1 MRKNTVKK
9 ILAALLALGAI
20 SALTACNNSQTTAQS
35 TAESSKS
42 VSESST
48 ESSQESSAE
57 SSIESSVE
65 SSKAVSESSAESSKE
80 SSKES
85 SSELSIESSK
95 NSVESSKETSKE
107 ISKTSSKETSNKESK
122 ASTSEEVSDTSKVE
136 NTTSNSST
144 KPADDILKSF
154 KSRYVDRNTITAYG
168 KCVKSTKLIGTS
180 IYDGLEVPK
189 DYCFGIIK
197 TYDNYYE
204 VFVSYTSA
212 LIDSSC
218 IEVFPDNY
226 VPDESDPNW
235 STLKE
240 F

>member
-42 VSESST
+42 VSESS
-48 ESSQESSAE
+48 AE
-57 SSIESSVE
+57 SSKEASVESSSESSVE
-65 SSKAVSESSAESSKE
+65 SSKAVSESSVESSK
-80 SSKES
+80 
-85 SSELSIESSK
+85 ESSK
-95 NSVESSKETSKE
+95 NSVES
-107 ISKTSSKETSNKESK
+107 SKTSSKETSNKESK

-154 KSRYVDRNTITAYG
+154 KSDSVDKSEIIAYG
-168 KCVKSTKLIGTS
+168 KCVKSTKLIATS
-180 IYDGLEVPK
+180 IYDGIEVPK

-197 TYDNYYE
+197 VYDGYYE
-204 VFVSYTSA
+204 VFMHYTNA

-218 IEVFPDNY
+218 IELFPDNY
-226 VPDESDPNW
+226 VPDESDPYW
-235 STLKE
+235 VSLKHLE
-240 F
+240 DCIE

>member
-1 MRKNTVKK
+1 MRKNTLKK

-65 SSKAVSESSAESSKE
+65 SSKVVSESSVESSK
-80 SSKES
+80 
-85 SSELSIESSK
+85 ESSK
-95 NSVESSKETSKE
+95 NSVES
-107 ISKTSSKETSNKESK
+107 SKTSSKETSNKESK

-154 KSRYVDRNTITAYG
+154 KSKYVDRNTITAYG
-168 KCVKSTKLIGTS
+168 KCVKSTKLIATS
-180 IYDGLEVPK
+180 IDDGVEVPK

-197 TYDNYYE
+197 AYDGYYE
-204 VFVSYTSA
+204 VFMNYTNA

-218 IEVFPDNY
+218 IELFPDNY
-226 VPDESDPNW
+226 VPDESDPYW
-235 STLKE
+235 VSLKRFE
-240 F
+240 DCIE

>member
-20 SALTACNNSQTTAQS
+20 SALTACSNSQTTAQS

-65 SSKAVSESSAESSKE
+65 SSKAVSESSVESSKE
-80 SSKES
+80 SSTES
-85 SSELSIESSK
+85 SSESSVESSK
-95 NSVESSKETSKE
+95 NSVESSKET
-107 ISKTSSKETSNKESK
+107 SKETSNKESK

-154 KSRYVDRNTITAYG
+154 KSKYVDRNTITAYG

-180 IYDGLEVPK
+180 IYDGVEVPK
-189 DYCFGIIK
+189 DARFGIIK
-197 TYDNYYE
+197 AYDGYYE
-204 VFVSYTSA
+204 VFINYSNA

-218 IEVFPDNY
+218 IELFPDNY
-226 VPDESDPNW
+226 VPDESDPYW
-235 STLKE
+235 VSLKHLE
-240 F
+240 DCIE

>member
-9 ILAALLALGAI
+9 ILAALLALGII

-57 SSIESSVE
+57 SSSESSVE

-80 SSKES
+80 SSTES
-85 SSELSIESSK
+85 SSESSVESSK

-107 ISKTSSKETSNKESK
+107 TSNKKSK

-154 KSRYVDRNTITAYG
+154 KSKYVDRNTITAYG

-180 IYDGLEVPK
+180 IYDGVEVPK
-189 DYCFGIIK
+189 DARFGIIK
-197 TYDNYYE
+197 AYDGYYE
-204 VFVSYTSA
+204 VFINYSNA

-218 IEVFPDNY
+218 IELFPDNY
-226 VPDESDPNW
+226 VPDESDPIW
-235 STLKE
+235 SSLKHLE
-240 F
+240 DCIE

>member
-65 SSKAVSESSAESSKE
+65 SSKAVSESSVESSKE
-80 SSKES
+80 SSTES
-85 SSELSIESSK
+85 SSESSVESSK

-107 ISKTSSKETSNKESK
+107 TSNKKSK

-144 KPADDILKSF
+144 KLADDILKSF
-154 KSRYVDRNTITAYG
+154 KSKYVDRNTITAYG

-180 IYDGLEVPK
+180 IYDGVEVPK
-189 DYCFGIIK
+189 DARFGIIK
-197 TYDNYYE
+197 AYDGYYE
-204 VFVSYTSA
+204 VFINYSNA

-218 IEVFPDNY
+218 IELFPDNY
-226 VPDESDPNW
+226 VPDESDPYW
-235 STLKE
+235 VSLKRFE
-240 F
+240 DCIE

>member
-65 SSKAVSESSAESSKE
+65 SSKAVSESSVESSKE
-80 SSKES
+80 SSTES
-85 SSELSIESSK
+85 SSES
-95 NSVESSKETSKE
+95 SVESSKE
-107 ISKTSSKETSNKESK
+107 ISESSKESSDESSEIPVYQVEPKK
-122 ASTSEEVSDTSKVE
+122 ASFDNVTRYGKVLKTVKLYTSYDGKVYYDTLLKDYLV
-136 NTTSNSST
+136 
-144 KPADDILKSF
+144 AILKVNDS
-154 KSRYVDRNTITAYG
+154 
-168 KCVKSTKLIGTS
+168 
-180 IYDGLEVPK
+180 
-189 DYCFGIIK
+189 
-197 TYDNYYE
+197 TYDLYMYGNSMA
-204 VFVSYTSA
+204 V
-212 LIDSSC
+212 DSSF
-218 IEVFPDNY
+218 IELFDEDYEPDLSLNRWIGIEEKY
-226 VPDESDPNW
+226 MN
-235 STLKE
+235 